1 MRSCPKRLQAF
12 TVFQTFRPSDLQ
24 TFLTPLPL
32 MKDKHAILQIIQS
45 LESQLRALG
54 VAHLWMFGS
63 AARDESVIHD
73 VDFLVE
79 FVDRPSFLAFMN
91 LKFLLE
97 EKIGMPVDL
106 FTKQSCPERFMR
118 RIKSDLLHVA

>member
-1 MRSCPKRLQAF
+1 
-12 TVFQTFRPSDLQ
+12 
-24 TFLTPLPL
+24 

-63 AARDESVIHD
+63 AALDESVIHD

-91 LKFLLE
+91 LKFFLE

-118 RIKSDLLHVA
+118 RIQSDLLHVA